1 MIARR
6 CWNKIKQEDNTMKT
20 IASIAVIG
28 AVSLVFSL
36 QGCSHAETDGQLLD
50 NAAVSAALSGNQ
62 LSITIAGQSTA
73 ELSEVFSVYTVKH
86 TFAPGDIVE
95 WKPRMSH
102 KKGEGPFVV
111 LKVLETPV
119 VDNESTPG
127 SPYFNEQMDIVLCS
141 LDQDNDFVCYH
152 HDSNRFQPYKGDEL

>member
-1 MIARR
+1 
-6 CWNKIKQEDNTMKT
+6 MKT
-20 IASIAVIG
+20 ITSIAVIG
-28 AVSLVFSL
+28 AVSIIFSL
-36 QGCSHAETDGQLLD
+36 QGCSHAETDEHLPV
-50 NAAVSAALSGNQ
+50 NTAVRAVFGNQ
-62 LSITIAGQSTA
+62 LSITLAGQSPA
-73 ELSEVFSVYTVKH
+73 ELSEAFSVYTEKH

-102 KKGEGPFVV
+102 KKGDGPFVV

-119 VDNESTPG
+119 VDQEESSG

-152 HDSNRFQPYKGDEL
+152 HDSNRFQPYQSDE